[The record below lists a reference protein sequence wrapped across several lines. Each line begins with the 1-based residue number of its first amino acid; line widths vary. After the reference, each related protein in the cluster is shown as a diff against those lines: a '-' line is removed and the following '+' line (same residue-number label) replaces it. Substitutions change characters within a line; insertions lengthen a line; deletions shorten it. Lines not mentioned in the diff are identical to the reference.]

1 MEDAGSCSGA
11 YAAELALDTDV
22 AGGADFGRAAALT
35 AVNDVDDDDGSFVG
49 FLLRSARALRGTCGA
64 LPTRKGCC
72 NALAVVLGA
81 DFLRRRVGSG
91 GCCSCSFCRGGTFS
105 EFAEE
110 VFVLFGFV
118 ALAAA
123 VALVVVVVGGS
134 NAGVGSVTAF
144 ICCGCVL
151 GLSTA
156 FGMTFASAAM
166 ISRTSLISLS
176 SPLTMRAALMCARS
190 VCRMDVCSSSR
201 TSLTLCLRCSSVFGF
216 LCALFNFLPTSASK
230 EARSAEVV
238 EMTETTSSEVAHA
251 TSARP
256 AAHNKRL
263 QLLTM
268 VGIKNNPIGGALD
281 DDDMTGAPLDE
292 DKAPLDDNVD
302 EDGGKCSVGFKQFR
316 MDEGGVVVKWSVDHD
331 K

>member
-22 AGGADFGRAAALT
+22 AGGADFGRAAALA
-35 AVNDVDDDDGSFVG
+35 AVNDVGDDDGSFVG

-81 DFLRRRVGSG
+81 DFLRRRVGGVG

-123 VALVVVVVGGS
+123 VALVVVVVVVGGVVVGGS

-166 ISRTSLISLS
+166 ISRY
-176 SPLTMRAALMCARS
+176 
-190 VCRMDVCSSSR
+190 
-201 TSLTLCLRCSSVFGF
+201 
-216 LCALFNFLPTSASK
+216 LF
-230 EARSAEVV
+230 
-238 EMTETTSSEVAHA
+238 
-251 TSARP
+251 RP
-256 AAHNKRL
+256 R
-263 QLLTM
+263 
-268 VGIKNNPIGGALD
+268 
-281 DDDMTGAPLDE
+281 
-292 DKAPLDDNVD
+292 
-302 EDGGKCSVGFKQFR
+302 
-316 MDEGGVVVKWSVDHD
+316 
-331 K
+331 